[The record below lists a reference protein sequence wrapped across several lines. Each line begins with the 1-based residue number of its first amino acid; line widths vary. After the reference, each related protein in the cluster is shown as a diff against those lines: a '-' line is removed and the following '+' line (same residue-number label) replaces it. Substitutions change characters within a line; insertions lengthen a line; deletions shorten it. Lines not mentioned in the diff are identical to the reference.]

1 MFNLKLKSKWWHAC
15 AAWVGCVPPSAAQA
29 VEQLE
34 LCLQT
39 CLLSNAYPR
48 ASPPPTPLLQNTF
61 GPALPAV
68 GTLSVAPIT
77 SFKAGFER
85 YDNPC
90 LVVVPGFIVYSGLDS
105 STLTVRMDTEPYST
119 VGPVYTTTSFLAAY
133 AGGAHFMARVPRC
146 VHHEPA
152 GIA

>member
-1 MFNLKLKSKWWHAC
+1 MLAQLGLDVFPPALLRQFSSLSFAYRLAC
-15 AAWVGCVPPSAAQA
+15 LVMLTPGP
-29 VEQLE
+29 
-34 LCLQT
+34 
-39 CLLSNAYPR
+39 
-48 ASPPPTPLLQNTF
+48 PPPTPLLQNTF